1 MSAPL
6 WTAREAASAAGGR
19 LIGGDWTALGVSIDT
34 RTLAPGDLFV
44 ALSDV
49 RDGHD
54 FVGAAFK
61 AGACA
66 ALVSRE
72 IADAPGPQLLVPD
85 VLFALERL
93 GAAARARA
101 KAATRVAIT
110 GSVGKTTVKE
120 FTARGLGLSGA
131 THRSVKS
138 YNNHWGVPLTLA
150 RMPADA
156 RFGVFEIGMNHG
168 GEIAR
173 LSPQV
178 LPHVA
183 AVTIVEPVHIE
194 NFRDESGIADSK
206 SEMWIGLAAGA
217 TALVNADNRWA
228 WRVEARA
235 AMRPDVK
242 IARFGSGA
250 GCDGRLLSQTPDG
263 SGQTVEAEILG
274 RRLRYQVAEPGLHWG
289 LNSMCAITLCAL
301 AGGDA
306 AAAASVFEHME
317 ALEGRGAVTRLATA
331 KGEIT
336 LIDEHYNANP
346 VSMAGAIATLGARP
360 AAGRR
365 IAALGDMLELG
376 EQEAAYHA
384 ALAEDLEKARI
395 DLVFCAGPR
404 MRALWDRLPESRQ
417 GGYAVEAADLASK
430 VADALASGDM
440 VMVKGSNGARM
451 IRVVEA
457 VKALGQGGG
466 HAR

>member
-1 MSAPL
+1 MSGPL
-6 WTAREAASAAGGR
+6 WTAAQAAKAAGGR
-19 LIGGDWTALGVSIDT
+19 PIGPDWAATGVSIDT
-34 RTLAPGDLFV
+34 RTLERGDLFV
-44 ALSDV
+44 ALADV
-49 RDGHD
+49 RDGHE
-54 FVGAAFK
+54 FVNAAFRAGAA
-61 AGACA
+61 A

-72 IADAPGPQLLVPD
+72 VEGAEGPQLLVPD

-93 GAAARARA
+93 GAAARERA
-101 KAATRVAIT
+101 KGATRVAIT

-150 RMPADA
+150 RMPAEA

-194 NFRDESGIADSK
+194 NFRDEAGIADSK
-206 SEMWIGLAAGA
+206 SEMWIGLAPGA

-242 IARFGSGA
+242 IARFGSA
-250 GCDGRLLSQTPDG
+250 SGCDGRLLSQTPDG

-289 LNSMCAITLCAL
+289 LNSVCAITLCAL

-346 VSMAGAIATLGARP
+346 VSMAGAIVTLGARP

-376 EQEAAYHA
+376 EREAAYHA
-384 ALAEDLEKARI
+384 ALAEDLELAGI

-417 GGYAVEAADLASK
+417 GAYAEQAADLAPK
-430 VADALASGDM
+430 VTQALAGGDM

-457 VKALGQGGG
+457 VKALELGSGD
-466 HAR
+466 AR

>member
-1 MSAPL
+1 VSGPL
-6 WTAREAASAAGGR
+6 WTAAQAAKAAGGR
-19 LIGGDWTALGVSIDT
+19 PIGPDWAATGVSIDT
-34 RTLAPGDLFV
+34 RTLERGDLFV
-44 ALSDV
+44 ALADV
-49 RDGHD
+49 RDGHE
-54 FVGAAFK
+54 FVNAAFRAGAA
-61 AGACA
+61 A

-72 IADAPGPQLLVPD
+72 VEGAEGPQLLVPD

-93 GAAARARA
+93 GAAARERA
-101 KAATRVAIT
+101 KGATRVAIT

-150 RMPADA
+150 RMPAEA

-194 NFRDESGIADSK
+194 NFRDEAGIADSK
-206 SEMWIGLAAGA
+206 SEMWIGLAPGA

-242 IARFGSGA
+242 IARFGSA
-250 GCDGRLLSQTPDG
+250 SGCDGRLLSQTPDG

-289 LNSMCAITLCAL
+289 LNSVCAITLCAL

-346 VSMAGAIATLGARP
+346 VSMAGAIVTLGARP

-376 EQEAAYHA
+376 EREAAYHA
-384 ALAEDLEKARI
+384 ALAEDLERAGI

-417 GGYAVEAADLASK
+417 GAYAEQAADLAPK
-430 VADALASGDM
+430 VTQALAGGDM

-457 VKALGQGGG
+457 VKALELGAGD
-466 HAR
+466 AR